1 MQPAPDILIVGA
13 GVFGVTAALEL
24 TSRGHTVALVDQG
37 SPPFL
42 LAASSDI
49 SKVVRME
56 YGSDAFYMRR
66 AEEAMEG
73 FDAWNESLSRPFYHE
88 TGVLMLSREAM
99 QPGGFEHDSWKTL
112 QERGHEPE
120 RIDSKLLSDRFPAFD
135 PSMYTDGFFH
145 ARGGWVES
153 GSLIQEL
160 FQRALAAGVR
170 FTEGMVTDL
179 LLEDGRCLGATLADG
194 SSLEA
199 GHTLLACGA
208 WTTNL
213 LPELKPFFRSSGHPV
228 FHLRPAEP
236 KRFAPPEFCTFT
248 ADIAHTGWYGFAVH
262 PSEGV
267 VKIGRHGTG
276 LDVDPVADPREVYES
291 DIQAMWAF
299 VREALPALT
308 EAELVYTRRC
318 LYADTIDADYWLDH
332 HPEYAGLSVASGGSG
347 HGFKMA
353 PILGSLIANR
363 LEGVADDRLE
373 RFRWRTD
380 RAAYKS
386 EAARFVG

>member
-37 SPPFL
+37 PPPFS
-42 LAASSDI
+42 LAASTDI

-56 YGSDAFYMRR
+56 YGADAFYMHL

-73 FDAWNESLSRPFYHE
+73 FDQWNQTLSRPFYHE
-88 TGVLMLSREAM
+88 TGVLMLSRGPM
-99 QPGGFEHDSWKTL
+99 QPGGFEHDSWEML
-112 QERGHEPE
+112 RERGHRPRRTTSAELAE
-120 RIDSKLLSDRFPAFD
+120 RFSAFD
-135 PSMYTDGFFH
+135 ARCHTDGFFH

-153 GSLIQEL
+153 GALVEEL
-160 FQRALAAGVR
+160 FRRATAAGVR
-170 FTEGMVTDL
+170 FVKGTVTGL
-179 LLEDGRCLGATLADG
+179 HRASGRCDGVVLADG
-194 SSLEA
+194 SRITA

-208 WTTNL
+208 WTTEL

-228 FHLRPAEP
+228 FHLKPNRPEL
-236 KRFAPPEFCTFT
+236 FAPPHFSTFT
-248 ADIAHTGWYGFAVH
+248 ADIAHTGWYGFALH

-276 LDVDPVADPREVYES
+276 LDVDPVRDERAVNDQDVA
-291 DIQAMWAF
+291 AMWAF
-299 VREALPALT
+299 VREALPPLAD
-308 EAELVYTRRC
+308 AELVYTRRC

-332 HPEYAGLSVASGGSG
+332 HPEYSGLTVASGGSG

-353 PILGSLIANR
+353 PILGTLIANR
-363 LEGVADDRLE
+363 IEGVADDRLT
-373 RFRWRTD
+373 RFAWRSAEVTH
-380 RAAYKS
+380 RS
-386 EAARFVG
+386 EAARFDG